1 MAINLT
7 NVLNQIETRHAAI
20 DSNTDA
26 AEHTRLDAINDRINS
41 MGGILTYRS
50 TGHLPEMVDS
60 GYVGTIAYVAAD
72 NVFGDSSGA
81 FYMGTFRDSNWVRIA
96 TKQDSD
102 EAAIP
107 EPGSG
112 PSVDFSPWPEG
123 VLQGGTY
130 GYAVFGY
137 GPPAVLSR
145 HSFTSDGNATTVQP
159 SFSPGVG
166 GGTQSDTKI
175 YGFQGT
181 SKVMHTVPFAS
192 DTSTK
197 TTTPAPDRGAS
208 YNQQRGGVGFSSS
221 KYYQMAVGPTT
232 TLSTY
237 VQSGPFA
244 ADTASTAPAS
254 LAYTTYGYA
263 TVTTSGTDVYMS
275 GMAEGAT
282 PNLNWNAIQK
292 MPTSSEDTISDV
304 GDMVSAR
311 AGHGNGAMS
320 STHGYH
326 IGRGYPTPYS
336 NQIDKYP
343 FAADGDATD
352 VGDLTIPAGYMTASS
367 STTHGYRYGG
377 NTTTP
382 GPTTGKVIEKWSFS
396 SDGNATDVGDLSNSS
411 PSAPNSQ
418 VAGSAFT

>member
-1 MAINLT
+1 
-7 NVLNQIETRHAAI
+7 
-20 DSNTDA
+20 
-26 AEHTRLDAINDRINS
+26 LDI
-41 MGGILTYRS
+41 
-50 TGHLPEMVDS
+50 
-60 GYVGTIAYVAAD
+60 
-72 NVFGDSSGA
+72 
-81 FYMGTFRDSNWVRIA
+81 
-96 TKQDSD
+96 
-102 EAAIP
+102 
-107 EPGSG
+107 
-112 PSVDFSPWPEG
+112 G
-123 VLQGGTY
+123 VLQGATY

-181 SKVMHTVPFAS
+181 STIQHTVPFAS

-197 TTTPAPDRGAS
+197 STTPGSSRGAAYS
-208 YNQQRGGVGFSSS
+208 QQRGGIGFSSS

-237 VQSGPFA
+237 VQTGPFA
-244 ADTASTAPAS
+244 ADDGVSTATAS
-254 LAYTTYGYA
+254 LAFTTYGYA
-263 TVTTSGTDVYMS
+263 TVTTSGNDVYMS
-275 GMAEGAT
+275 GMAEAAT

-292 MPTSSEDTISDV
+292 MPTSAEDTISDV

-343 FAADGDATD
+343 FAANGNATD

-367 STTHGYRYGG
+367 STTHGYLLISDVLHLLKIIMVCMYLLDLI
-377 NTTTP
+377 
-382 GPTTGKVIEKWSFS
+382 V
-396 SDGNATDVGDLSNSS
+396 DGN
-411 PSAPNSQ
+411 
-418 VAGSAFT
+418 